1 MASRVELWS
10 RLIASEWRHQP
21 GRLAL
26 ALLAL
31 AVGVALA
38 YAVFL
43 VNASALAEFG
53 QAVRSVNGQPDLDL
67 RASAGDNSSF
77 DEALYTRVAQQPGL
91 TMAAPM
97 LEITAVARRVD
108 AGSTTSDTVGT
119 TTGAAAPAGSSAAA
133 AATPTTTTPTPP
145 VASKATPGAVKQMP
159 TLRVVG
165 VDALTL
171 ARIAPDLLP
180 RPHADAPRLA
190 MLDPQLVFL
199 NAAARRA
206 LGVQTP
212 GELLRL
218 SANGRHVVLR
228 WGGDVA
234 TSGGALAVVDIAGV
248 QQGFGLIGR
257 ISRIAVQ
264 LEPGVTSADWLR
276 RLDLPPTVRAAAPDE
291 AEQRLSQLSRSYRVN
306 LSVLALV
313 ALFTG
318 AFLVYAVQALAV
330 AKRLP
335 QLALL
340 GVLGMPAAE
349 RRALV
354 LVEATLLG
362 VLGSAIGLGLGAV
375 MAQQA
380 LARLGGDLGSA
391 GMLGGLFGASA
402 APPLLHWSVA
412 SALGHGALGLAA
424 ALAGSWFPAR
434 AAEKLA
440 PAQTLKGVGSAQLL
454 PSRLARW
461 SGPAML
467 VVGGL
472 LALLPPLPGLQ
483 GLPLPAYL
491 SIGLILLGGVVCVP
505 ALVGLVLD
513 RLPPS
518 MSPLP
523 LLVIERA
530 RDQRSSATATVSG
543 VVASLA
549 LCVALTVMV
558 ASFRDSV
565 ASWLD
570 RILPADLYVRASG
583 MRASGLVQTLPIGLD
598 REAARLPGVDH
609 VRPQRLLAVQLD
621 ARQAAVALLSRPLP
635 MNGST
640 TELAAELP
648 LIGDALPARAGCIN
662 VAVSE
667 ALAALYD
674 APAGSVLTLPLAMG
688 AGTGTANSAATTA
701 SKSSAPSPCA
711 PPRAG
716 RVEVYVRAV
725 WRDYSRQQGALMMD
739 RADWLAL
746 GGDETVNDLALW
758 LKPDA
763 DMAQVQAA
771 LRELAVR
778 LSRGQADASG
788 LNTTPAGS
796 DAERSTDDRLDLAGL
811 EFATPGEIRAISLTI
826 FDRSFVVTRWLQ
838 VVAIALGLVG
848 VAASF
853 SAQVLARRK
862 EFGALQHLGVTR
874 RQLLLLVAGE
884 GALWCGLGAL
894 LGLVLGLVI
903 SVVLVDV
910 VNPQSFHWTMEL
922 ALPWDRLGALV
933 GAVLLAGAIAATVAG
948 RSAASQQMALAV
960 KEDW

>member
-1 MASRVELWS
+1 MNEALRGGRPHTMARTAGLAGRLHLWS

-38 YAVFL
+38 YAVYL

-91 TMAAPM
+91 TAAAPM
-97 LEITAVARRVD
+97 LEITAVARRAD
-108 AGSTTSDTVGT
+108 ASP
-119 TTGAAAPAGSSAAA
+119 AAPTTAS
-133 AATPTTTTPTPP
+133 TPTRPFNQPP
-145 VASKATPGAVKQMP
+145 M
-159 TLRVVG
+159 LRVVG

-190 MLDPQLVFL
+190 LLDPQLVFL
-199 NAAARRA
+199 NAAARRL
-206 LGVQTP
+206 LGVTTP

-218 SANGRHVVLR
+218 SANGHHVLLR

-234 TSGGALAVVDIAGV
+234 TAGGALGVVDIAGV
-248 QQGFGLIGR
+248 QQGFGLLGR

-264 LEPGVTSADWLR
+264 LEPGIAPGDWLR
-276 RLDLPPTVRAAAPDE
+276 ALDLPTTVRAAAPDE

-354 LVEATLLG
+354 LAEATLLG
-362 VLGSAIGLGLGAV
+362 VLGSGIGLGLGAL

-391 GMLGGLFGASA
+391 GMLGALFGASA
-402 APPLLHWSVA
+402 PPPLLHWSLW

-434 AAEKLA
+434 AAEQLV

-454 PSRLARW
+454 PTRLARW
-461 SGPAML
+461 SGPTML
-467 VVGGL
+467 LIGGL

-513 RLPPS
+513 RIPPS

-565 ASWLD
+565 VSWLD

-583 MRASGLVQTLPIGLD
+583 MRASGLVQTLPLGLD
-598 REAARLPGVDH
+598 REAARLPGVDR

-621 ARQAAVALLSRPLP
+621 PRQAAVALLTRPLP

-674 APAGSVLTLPLAMG
+674 APAGSLLILPLTLGRKADG
-688 AGTGTANSAATTA
+688 ASAGSQASASPGADPEPAPAPSAAAAATPGTTGPPTSAATTSATESTHHKAAGTVEPA
-701 SKSSAPSPCA
+701 SGVATRGATRCA

-716 RVEVYVRAV
+716 QVEVFVRAV

-739 RADWLAL
+739 RTDWLAL

-758 LKPDA
+758 LSPGA
-763 DMAQVQAA
+763 DVAQVQAA
-771 LRELAVR
+771 LRSLAVR
-778 LSRGQADASG
+778 
-788 LNTTPAGS
+788 
-796 DAERSTDDRLDLAGL
+796 
-811 EFATPGEIRAISLTI
+811 
-826 FDRSFVVTRWLQ
+826 
-838 VVAIALGLVG
+838 
-848 VAASF
+848 
-853 SAQVLARRK
+853 
-862 EFGALQHLGVTR
+862 
-874 RQLLLLVAGE
+874 
-884 GALWCGLGAL
+884 
-894 LGLVLGLVI
+894 
-903 SVVLVDV
+903 
-910 VNPQSFHWTMEL
+910 
-922 ALPWDRLGALV
+922 
-933 GAVLLAGAIAATVAG
+933 
-948 RSAASQQMALAV
+948 
-960 KEDW
+960 